1 MDEANKKYTE
11 TKAADIG
18 TRVNVM
24 DIEVNDNLDIDD
36 I

>member
-11 TKAADIG
+11 TKADIG